1 MTRKKSSNSEL
12 QNNSQVD
19 LSDFA
24 DQIPQ
29 KHIKFETNEE
39 KTTRV
44 IRQENIPDTIDNK
57 TMINIILF
65 NFIIKISIT

>member
-1 MTRKKSSNSEL
+1 MKRRKSSDSTL

-29 KHIKFETNEE
+29 KHRKFETNEE

-44 IRQENIPDTIDNK
+44 IRQENIPETIDNQ
-57 TMINIILF
+57 TMVNIILF
-65 NFIIKISIT
+65 NFINKISIT